1 MPCTSDIHRYPDG
14 SIDFGHYRRAAA
26 RDRAA
31 ALRHTAKLLT
41 AAIGKAVAV
50 IAARLPQKLAAPRL
64 QTR

>member
-1 MPCTSDIHRYPDG
+1 MSCTSIHRHPDG
-14 SIDFGHYRRAAA
+14 AIDFDHYRRAAA
-26 RDRAA
+26 RERAA
-31 ALRHTAKLLT
+31 ALRDTAELLT